1 MTILNRIL
9 AILLLLLVLAAAAGT
24 IAITSTL
31 LPIKTVDQAISY
43 APLHNALTDLRNV
56 HPQNTQI
63 LIVAIAAVVGLIALF
78 LLLVEL
84 TPGRRRERL
93 YTVSQSREGNVTI
106 AYSTLRTVADGAAR
120 AVGDVNEAR
129 CQLDRRQADLRIRCN
144 VTAAPFTDAAAIGQ
158 NVESAIRTRLQET
171 LGTPVE
177 HVGVRV
183 AVAPPGTPI
192 RVH

>member
-1 MTILNRIL
+1 VTILNRIL

-24 IAITSTL
+24 IAVTSTL

-63 LIVAIAAVVGLIALF
+63 LIVAIAAAVGLIALF

-93 YTVSQSREGNVTI
+93 YTVSESREGNVTI
-106 AYSTLRTVADGAAR
+106 TYSTVADGAAR

-129 CQLDRRQADLRIRCN
+129 CQLDRRQPNLRVRCN

-158 NVESAIRTRLQET
+158 RVESAIRTRLQET